1 MYVPVKNYCFNVS
14 NKNIFIFLFAQGCS
28 SPLVVKFADTQKDKD
43 QKKLQ
48 QIQSN
53 IWNMAAGM
61 NFSPQS
67 YLATAALSQQ
77 FATNGVSII
86 FSLIFHGF
94 GEIIVCIHTIIL

>member
-1 MYVPVKNYCFNVS
+1 MY
-14 NKNIFIFLFAQGCS
+14 IFVVQGCS

-77 FATNGVSII
+77 FATNGVSIFFSYRTFEYFNVLFI
-86 FSLIFHGF
+86 FQC
-94 GEIIVCIHTIIL
+94 VYV